1 MGLRTASNSF
11 VYDASYENV
20 FDAAKKALE
29 DCNFKVKEA
38 NKKTGEITA
47 SAGISLV
54 SWGENIDISISEIG
68 KNKTRVGIYSG
79 AKAQLVD
86 WGKSE
91 KNVHKFFAALDR
103 RLRK

>member
-1 MGLRTASNSF
+1 MGLRTASNNF
-11 VYDASYENV
+11 VYDKPYAEV
-20 FDAAKKALE
+20 FEAAKKALE
-29 DCNFKVKEA
+29 DCNFEVKEA
-38 NKKTGEITA
+38 NEKTGEISA
-47 SAGISLV
+47 SAGMTLL

-68 KNKTRVGIYSG
+68 KNQTRVGIYSG
-79 AKAQLVD
+79 AKAQFID